1 MTSESILSDDNCID
15 KSMTRSEVVENKKPR
30 ISYSDDLTKEQEE
43 ELLVM
48 DLDVGNKK
56 SKLD

>member
-1 MTSESILSDDNCID
+1 
-15 KSMTRSEVVENKKPR
+15 MTRSEVVENKKPR